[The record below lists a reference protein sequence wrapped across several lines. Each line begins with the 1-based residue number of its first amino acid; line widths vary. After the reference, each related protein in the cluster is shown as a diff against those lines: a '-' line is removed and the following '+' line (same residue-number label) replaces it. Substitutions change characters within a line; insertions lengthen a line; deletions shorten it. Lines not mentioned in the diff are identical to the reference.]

1 MSLRRRDRQQQ
12 SEGLGDRQGER
23 YGWQA
28 AITETEAPCERSQMC
43 VWQYA
48 RKREAQSEWRS
59 GGEEEKEEEGA
70 TEGGLRSLP
79 AWAPADSHTG
89 RSQAHHV
96 SSVCGNPPS
105 SNDKFATRLPLSD
118 LRREAEET
126 SEGKGCVCAC
136 VRVGGPVYVCARKC
150 LFLSLLPSRGQ
161 LPAPPRATLPSQAFH
176 SAACFSSSSP
186 SSSETSVSEYAM
198 SVSKRIHP
206 RSAQS

>member
-1 MSLRRRDRQQQ
+1 MDGRQQ
-12 SEGLGDRQGER
+12 LLRLR
-23 YGWQA
+23 LHANA
-28 AITETEAPCERSQMC
+28 AKC
-43 VWQYA
+43 VCDSMRGKEKHRA
-48 RKREAQSEWRS
+48 S

-126 SEGKGCVCAC
+126 SEEKGVCVCLCACRGACVCVCA
-136 VRVGGPVYVCARKC
+136 
-150 LFLSLLPSRGQ
+150 
-161 LPAPPRATLPSQAFH
+161 
-176 SAACFSSSSP
+176 
-186 SSSETSVSEYAM
+186 
-198 SVSKRIHP
+198 
-206 RSAQS
+206 

>member
-1 MSLRRRDRQQQ
+1 MRTQPNVCVTVCEEKRST
-12 SEGLGDRQGER
+12 ER
-23 YGWQA
+23 V
-28 AITETEAPCERSQMC
+28 E
-43 VWQYA
+43 
-48 RKREAQSEWRS
+48 EWRS

-126 SEGKGCVCAC
+126 SEEKGVCVCLCACRGACVCVCA
-136 VRVGGPVYVCARKC
+136 
-150 LFLSLLPSRGQ
+150 
-161 LPAPPRATLPSQAFH
+161 
-176 SAACFSSSSP
+176 
-186 SSSETSVSEYAM
+186 
-198 SVSKRIHP
+198 
-206 RSAQS
+206 